1 MSREKRKRFV
11 FDAVYGEGTLQQA
24 VYEDT
29 APVVTSVLDGYN
41 VCIFAYGQ
49 TGASMALSPSLVP
62 AAMPTTG
69 LDAAVSRPQL

>member
-1 MSREKRKRFV
+1 MSREKRKRFA

-49 TGASMALSPSLVP
+49 TGACMASALS
-62 AAMPTTG
+62 TG
-69 LDAAVSRPQL
+69 TGSCLRRQPG